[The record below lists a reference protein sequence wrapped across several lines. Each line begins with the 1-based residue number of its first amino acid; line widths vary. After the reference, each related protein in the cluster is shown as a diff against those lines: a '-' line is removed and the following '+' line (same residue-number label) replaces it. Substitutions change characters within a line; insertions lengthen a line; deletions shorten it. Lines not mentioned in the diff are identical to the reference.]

1 MLLISLFSDAKRRGM
16 QSQVVCSG
24 CRSLLMYPSGATN
37 VCCAVCNSVTTI
49 PPQGYFWISNLVSNS
64 VVGAWMCVCVCV
76 MGKITEQPNHE
87 LICKAMIKMELQLPL
102 LVLMNGNGPTDM
114 WRLQYVIDVYTGC
127 YQCEMFLLPHS
138 KPSTRWEMLGSH
150 FPCIGQSVLPLQHR
164 CLLVQRLVLIFDH
177 VFLEPECFSNYGS
190 MQPLPNPQSQTVV
203 VENPMSVDKSGKLVS
218 NVVVGV
224 TTDKK

>member
-1 MLLISLFSDAKRRGM
+1 MLLISHFSDDKRRGM

-37 VCCAVCNSVTTI
+37 VCCALCNSVTTI
-49 PPQGYFWISNLVSNS
+49 PPQG
-64 VVGAWMCVCVCV
+64 
-76 MGKITEQPNHE
+76 
-87 LICKAMIKMELQLPL
+87 KAMIKMELQLPL

-114 WRLQYVIDVYTGC
+114 WRLPYIIDVYSGC

-150 FPCIGQSVLPLQHR
+150 FPCIGQLDLPLQHR